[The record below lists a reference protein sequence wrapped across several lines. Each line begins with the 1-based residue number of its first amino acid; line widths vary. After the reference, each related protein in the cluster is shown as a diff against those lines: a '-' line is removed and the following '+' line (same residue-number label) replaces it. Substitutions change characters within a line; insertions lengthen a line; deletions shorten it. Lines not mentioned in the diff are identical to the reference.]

1 MTDLVEAA
9 RFDKPYQADLFRVFP
24 ESYGL
29 HAVVFD
35 TLSYG
40 YSEGAMVGIRVMVLD
55 EDLADARKLFGE
67 YQP

>member
-9 RFDKPYQADLFRVFP
+9 RFDKPYQADLCRMFL
-24 ESYGL
+24 ESYGV

-35 TLSYG
+35 AQSYG

-55 EDLADARKLFGE
+55 EDFDEAQRLLRDYK
-67 YQP
+67 P

>member
-1 MTDLVEAA
+1 MYL
-9 RFDKPYQADLFRVFP
+9 

-55 EDLADARKLFGE
+55 EDLADARKLFFE

>member
-1 MTDLVEAA
+1 MCSWRATAST
-9 RFDKPYQADLFRVFP
+9 PW
-24 ESYGL
+24 SSN
-29 HAVVFD
+29 